1 MRSRIALAL
10 VAVLAACVDA
20 AFGKQPNLRGLPPT
34 LHAVRRARMRAIAR
48 AIAYAYITAP
58 SAAVHA
64 NAASRVVPCLP
75 VSNAHFIVVSYTA
88 PYTTTTSTTGKFIF
102 CTHRL
107 AKYRARDRLV
117 VS

>member
-48 AIAYAYITAP
+48 DCVR
-58 SAAVHA
+58 VHIL
-64 NAASRVVPCLP
+64 SRELP
-75 VSNAHFIVVSYTA
+75 IERV
-88 PYTTTTSTTGKFIF
+88 
-102 CTHRL
+102 
-107 AKYRARDRLV
+107 D
-117 VS
+117 